1 MSDTYI
7 VGVDIG
13 GTFTDCVAVSG
24 EGTMTLGK
32 ASSTPHNFALGVLD
46 AVRDAA
52 RNLGMADERGL
63 LSATR
68 LFYHACTIGDNTLI
82 TRSGARTGL
91 IATAGFG
98 DTILMMRGGV
108 VAGLPESEAHHMAAL
123 TKPEPLVPKRLIAE
137 VNERID
143 FEGEVLAELDEAEAE
158 CAIRK
163 LVDRGVESV
172 AVSLLWSIAN
182 DRHERMIGELLRQ
195 RYPDLFVTL
204 SSEAASFQGE
214 YERTATTVFN
224 AYIGPRIGSY
234 LNDLRAILRERGL
247 RREPLIMQAYG
258 GVMGVDDSVRKAVGT
273 IESGPAAGVAAC
285 HFMGR
290 LGGIDNIV
298 AADMGG
304 TTFKVGIIRDAVMER
319 DYQPIF
325 LRYRLL
331 SPKIWVES
339 IGAGGGS
346 IAWIE
351 EGTGLLK
358 VGPGGAGAHPGPVCY
373 NRGGTEPTVTD
384 ASLILGYLNP
394 GYFLGGQIALDVEA
408 AGRAVEERV
417 AEPLGMSVT
426 EAASAIHRIVNAQM
440 SDLIRNA
447 TIQRGHDPRNDTLFA
462 FGGAGPVHA
471 GRFAAELGIKQVVIP
486 VTASVHGAVGLVSS
500 DVVYEEGVSDRSPVP
515 VPADRVNA
523 SFSPILSRVR
533 RSLEDAGF
541 GGEDITLARSVD
553 MRYRY
558 QVHEINVPIPP
569 GEAVLTDE
577 DLEAVYA
584 RFDRLYEAA
593 YGKGSAYRAAGKE
606 IVTLRVTGSGAL
618 PKPALRPL
626 EGGGQVSAAQKGTRP
641 VCFQEFGEFVPTA
654 LYDVARMRPGMVI
667 AEPGIIET
675 PITTILINPGDR
687 AVMDELGNIRITVGS
702 RATLSRGDATLSRG
716 EDNGATG

>member
-1 MSDTYI
+1 MSDNYI

-24 EGTMTLGK
+24 EGSMTLGK
-32 ASSTPHNFALGVLD
+32 ASSTPRNFALGVID

-52 RNLGMADERGL
+52 RNLGMEDERGL

-108 VAGLPESEAHHMAAL
+108 VAGLSESEAHHMAAL
-123 TKPEPLVPKRLIAE
+123 TKPDPLVPKRRIAE
-137 VNERID
+137 VNERVD
-143 FEGEVLAELDEAEAE
+143 FEGDVLVGLDEAEAE
-158 CAIRK
+158 GAVRK
-163 LVDRGVESV
+163 LVDNGVESV
-172 AVSLLWSIAN
+172 AVSLIWSIAN
-182 DRHERMIGELLRQ
+182 DRHERMLGELLRQ

-224 AYIGPRIGSY
+224 AYIGPRIGAY
-234 LNDLRAILRERGL
+234 LNDLRALLRDRGL

-258 GVMGVDDSVRKAVGT
+258 GVLGVDDSVRKAVGT

-285 HFMGR
+285 HYMGG
-290 LGGIDNIV
+290 LTGIDNIV

-304 TTFKVGIIRDAVMER
+304 TTFKVGIIREAVMER

-351 EGTGLLK
+351 EETGLLK
-358 VGPGGAGAHPGPVCY
+358 VGPRGAGASPGPVCY
-373 NRGGTEPTVTD
+373 NRGGSEPTVTD

-394 GYFLGGQIALDVEA
+394 GYFLGGQIALDVDA
-408 AGRAVEERV
+408 ARRAVTEKV
-417 AEPLGMSVT
+417 AAPLGMSVI
-426 EAASAIHRIVNAQM
+426 EAAGAIHRIVNAQM

-447 TIQRGHDPRNDTLFA
+447 TIQRGHDPRGDTLFA
-462 FGGAGPVHA
+462 FGGACPVHA
-471 GRFAAELGIKQVVIP
+471 GRFAAELGIEQVVVP
-486 VTASVHGAVGLVSS
+486 VTASVHGAVGLVAS
-500 DVVYEEGVSDRSPVP
+500 DVVYEEGVSDRSLVP
-515 VPADRVNA
+515 VPTDRLNA
-523 SFSPILSRVR
+523 SFSPVLAKVR

-541 GGEDITLARSVD
+541 GGDDVTLARSVD

-569 GEAVLTDE
+569 GEAPLTEE

-584 RFDRLYEAA
+584 RFDELYENA
-593 YGKGSAYRAAGKE
+593 YGKGSAYRAAGRE

-618 PKPALRPL
+618 PKPALRPR
-626 EGGGQVSAAQKGTRP
+626 EGGGEVSAARKGTRP
-641 VCFQEFGEFVPTA
+641 VYFEEFGDFVPTV
-654 LYDVARMRPGMVI
+654 LYDVARMRPGMAI
-667 AEPGIIET
+667 AEPGVIET
-675 PITTILINPGDR
+675 PITTVLINPGDR
-687 AVMDELGNIRITVGS
+687 AVMDDLGNIRIAVGS
-702 RATLSRGDATLSRG
+702 RAALSRRQDDGTER
-716 EDNGATG
+716 

>member
-1 MSDTYI
+1 MIDTRGRYL
-7 VGVDIG
+7 VGVDVG

-24 EGTMTLGK
+24 EGSMTLGK
-32 ASSTPHNFALGVLD
+32 ASSTPQNFALGVLD

-52 RNLGMADERGL
+52 RNLGMADEGDL

-82 TRSGARTGL
+82 TRTGARTGL

-123 TKPEPLVPKRLIAE
+123 TKPQPLVPKPLIAE
-137 VNERID
+137 VNERMD
-143 FEGEVLAELDEAEAE
+143 FEGDALVDLDEAEAE
-158 CAIRK
+158 RAIGK
-163 LVDRGVESV
+163 LVERGVEAV

-182 DRHERMIGELLRQ
+182 DGHERIIGEFLGR
-195 RYPDLFVTL
+195 RHPDLFVTL
-204 SSEAASFQGE
+204 SSEAAPFQGE

-234 LNDLRAILRERGL
+234 LNQLRALLRDRGL

-258 GVMGVDDSVRKAVGT
+258 GVLGVDDSVRKAVGT

-285 HFMGR
+285 HYMGR
-290 LGGIDNIV
+290 LSGIDNIV

-304 TTFKVGIIRDAVMER
+304 TTFKVGIIRGGAMER
-319 DYQPIF
+319 DYQPVF

-346 IAWIE
+346 IAWLE

-358 VGPGGAGAHPGPVCY
+358 VGPRGAGANPGPVCY
-373 NRGGTEPTVTD
+373 NRGGVEPTVTD
-384 ASLILGYLNP
+384 ASLVLGYLNP
-394 GYFLGGQIALDVEA
+394 EYFLGGQIALDVEA
-408 AGRAVEERV
+408 ARRAIEEKV
-417 AEPLGMSVT
+417 ARPLGMSVT
-426 EAASAIHRIVNAQM
+426 EAAGAIHRIVNAQM

-447 TIQRGHDPRNDTLFA
+447 TVQRGHDPRGDTLFA
-462 FGGAGPVHA
+462 FGGACPVHA
-471 GRFAAELGIKQVVIP
+471 GRFAAELGIEQVVVP
-486 VTASVHGAVGLVSS
+486 ATASVHGAVGLVSS
-500 DVVYEEGVSDRSPVP
+500 DVVYEEGVSDRCLVP
-515 VPADRVNA
+515 VPAGRVNA
-523 SFSPILSRVR
+523 SFAPVLSKVR
-533 RSLEDAGF
+533 GRLEDAGF
-541 GGEDITLARSVD
+541 AGADITLARSVD

-569 GEAVLTDE
+569 GEADLTEE
-577 DLEAVYA
+577 DLEGGYA
-584 RFDRLYEAA
+584 RFDGLYEAV
-593 YGKGSAYRAAGKE
+593 YGKGSAYRAAGRE

-618 PKPALRPL
+618 PKPVLRPL
-626 EGGGQVSAAQKGTRP
+626 EGNGDVSAAEKGTRP
-641 VCFQEFGEFVPTA
+641 VYFEEFGDFVTTP
-654 LYDVARMRPGMVI
+654 LYDVARMRPGMTI
-667 AEPGIIET
+667 SEPGVIET

-687 AVMDELGNIRITVGS
+687 AVMDELGNVRIAVGS
-702 RATLSRGDATLSRG
+702 RAALSSVVSRKFQR
-716 EDNGATG
+716 

>member
-1 MSDTYI
+1 MSDNYI

-24 EGTMTLGK
+24 EGSMTLGK
-32 ASSTPHNFALGVLD
+32 ASSTPRNFALGVID

-52 RNLGMADERGL
+52 RNLGMEDERGL

-108 VAGLPESEAHHMAAL
+108 VAGLPESESHHMAAL
-123 TKPEPLVPKRLIAE
+123 TKPDPLVPKRRIAE
-137 VNERID
+137 VNERVD
-143 FEGEVLAELDEAEAE
+143 FEGDVLVGLDEAEAE
-158 CAIRK
+158 GAIRK
-163 LVDRGVESV
+163 LVDNGVESV
-172 AVSLLWSIAN
+172 AVSLIWSIAN
-182 DRHERMIGELLRQ
+182 DRHERMLGELLRQ

-224 AYIGPRIGSY
+224 AYIGPRIGAY
-234 LNDLRAILRERGL
+234 LNDLRALLRDRGL

-258 GVMGVDDSVRKAVGT
+258 GVLGVDDSVRKAVGT

-285 HFMGR
+285 HYMGG
-290 LGGIDNIV
+290 LTGMDNIV

-351 EGTGLLK
+351 EGTSLLK
-358 VGPGGAGAHPGPVCY
+358 VGPRGAGASPGPVCY

-394 GYFLGGQIALDVEA
+394 EYFLGGQISLDVDA
-408 AGRAVEERV
+408 ARRAVTEKV
-417 AEPLGMSVT
+417 AAPLGMSVT

-447 TIQRGHDPRNDTLFA
+447 TIQRGHDPRGDTMFA
-462 FGGAGPVHA
+462 FGGACPVHA
-471 GRFAAELGIKQVVIP
+471 GRFGAELGIEQVVVP
-486 VTASVHGAVGLVSS
+486 VTASVHGAVGLVAS
-500 DVVYEEGVSDRSPVP
+500 DVVYEEGISDRSLVP
-515 VPADRVNA
+515 VPADRLNA
-523 SFSPILSRVR
+523 SFSPVLAKVR

-541 GGEDITLARSVD
+541 GDDDITLARSVD

-569 GEAVLTDE
+569 GEAPLTEE

-584 RFDRLYEAA
+584 RFDELYENA
-593 YGKGSAYRAAGKE
+593 YGKGSAYRAAGRE
-606 IVTLRVTGSGAL
+606 IVTLRVTGSGTL
-618 PKPALRPL
+618 PKPALRPR
-626 EGGGQVSAAQKGTRP
+626 EGGGEASVARKGTRP
-641 VCFQEFGEFVPTA
+641 VYFEEFGDFVPTVI
-654 LYDVARMRPGMVI
+654 YDVARMRPGMVI
-667 AEPGIIET
+667 AEPGVIET
-675 PITTILINPGDR
+675 PITTVLINPGDR
-687 AVMDELGNIRITVGS
+687 AEMDELGNIRISVGS
-702 RATLSRGDATLSRG
+702 RAALSRR
-716 EDNGATG
+716 EDDGSQG

>member
-1 MSDTYI
+1 VSDNYI

-24 EGTMTLGK
+24 EGSMTLGK
-32 ASSTPHNFALGVLD
+32 ASSTPRNFALGVID

-52 RNLGMADERGL
+52 RNLGMEDERGL

-68 LFYHACTIGDNTLI
+68 LFYHASTIGDNTLI

-123 TKPEPLVPKRLIAE
+123 TKPEPLVPRRRIAE
-137 VNERID
+137 VNERVD
-143 FEGEVLAELDEAEAE
+143 FEGDVLVGLDEAESE
-158 CAIRK
+158 GAIRK
-163 LVDRGVESV
+163 LVDNGVESV
-172 AVSLLWSIAN
+172 AVSLIWSIAN
-182 DRHERMIGELLRQ
+182 DRHERMLGELLRQ

-224 AYIGPRIGSY
+224 AYIGPKIGAY
-234 LNDLRAILRERGL
+234 LNDLRALLRDRGL

-258 GVMGVDDSVRKAVGT
+258 GVLGVDDSVRKAVGT

-285 HFMGR
+285 RYMGG
-290 LGGIDNIV
+290 LTGIDNIV

-304 TTFKVGIIRDAVMER
+304 TTFKVGIIRDAVIER

-351 EGTGLLK
+351 EETGLLK
-358 VGPGGAGAHPGPVCY
+358 VGPRGAGASPGPVCY
-373 NRGGTEPTVTD
+373 NRGGNEPTVTD

-394 GYFLGGQIALDVEA
+394 EYFLGGQIALDADA
-408 AGRAVEERV
+408 ARRAVTERV
-417 AEPLGMSVT
+417 AAPLGMSVT
-426 EAASAIHRIVNAQM
+426 EAAGAIHRIVNAQM

-447 TIQRGHDPRNDTLFA
+447 TIQRGHDPRGDTMFA
-462 FGGAGPVHA
+462 FGGACPVHA
-471 GRFAAELGIKQVVIP
+471 GRFAAELGIEQVVVP
-486 VTASVHGAVGLVSS
+486 VTASVHGAVGLVAS
-500 DVVYEEGVSDRSPVP
+500 DVVYEEGVSDRSLVP
-515 VPADRVNA
+515 VPADHLNG
-523 SFSPILSRVR
+523 SFSPVLAKVR
-533 RSLEDAGF
+533 RSLEEAGF
-541 GGEDITLARSVD
+541 GDGDITLARSVD

-569 GEAVLTDE
+569 GEAPLTEE

-584 RFDRLYEAA
+584 RFDELYENA
-593 YGKGSAYRAAGKE
+593 YGKGSAYRAAGRE

-618 PKPALRPL
+618 PKPALRPR
-626 EGGGQVSAAQKGTRP
+626 EGGGEASAARKGTRP
-641 VCFQEFGEFVPTA
+641 IYFEEFGDFVPTA

-667 AEPGIIET
+667 AEPGVIET

-687 AVMDELGNIRITVGS
+687 AVMDNLGNIRISVGS
-702 RATLSRGDATLSRG
+702 RAALSRR
-716 EDNGATG
+716 EDDGSQG